1 MNENHLKIENNFE
14 DMILISTKDTS
25 IEETFI
31 LVLVKKKKKN
41 LIMNENHLK
50 IENKFEDMVLIST
63 KDTSIEETFILV
75 LV

>member
-1 MNENHLKIENNFE
+1 
-14 DMILISTKDTS
+14 
-25 IEETFI
+25 
-31 LVLVKKKKKN
+31 
-41 LIMNENHLK
+41 MNENHLK